1 MTIQKT
7 ERLVSLDVF
16 RGITIAG
23 MILVNNPGSWNH
35 IYPALEHAS
44 WNGVTPTDLIFPFFL
59 FIVGVA
65 ITISLTKRKERKDD
79 QSKLL
84 LQILRRSATLF
95 LLGLIMYGFPKY
107 DLSTI
112 RIMGVLQRIAIC
124 YFISSFIFL
133 KVNIKTIP
141 YIAFG
146 LLFIYWAL
154 MTLIPVPGVGY
165 ANLEPSTNL
174 GAWFDRTI
182 LGVQHLWAGSK
193 VWDPEGLLSDI
204 PAIATTLLGVMTGD
218 WLRKN
223 IDSSTKVIWMFF
235 WGNVGLVLGT
245 IWDIWFPINK
255 NLWTSSYVIFTAG
268 MALQFLAMCYLL
280 IDVKGFKSWTKPF
293 VIYGMNAITVFF
305 LSGIV
310 DRIIGL
316 IHVTNS
322 NGQNT
327 SLMNYLY
334 TSLFTWWLSPINA
347 SLAWAILNIL
357 FWLGILWILYKK
369 NIFIKV

>member
-1 MTIQKT
+1 MTIQKN
-7 ERLVSLDVF
+7 ERLLSLDVF

-65 ITISLTKRKERKDD
+65 ITISLTKRKERKDN
-79 QSKLL
+79 QLKLFF
-84 LQILRRSATLF
+84 QIFRRSAILF
-95 LLGLIMYGFPKY
+95 LLGLIMYGFPNY

-112 RIMGVLQRIAIC
+112 RIMGVLQRISIC
-124 YFISSFIFL
+124 YFAASIIFL
-133 KVNIKTIP
+133 KVNIKIIP
-141 YIAFG
+141 YLAFG
-146 LLFIYWAL
+146 LLFFYWAL

-165 ANLEPSTNL
+165 ANLYPSTNL
-174 GAWFDRTI
+174 GAWVDRTI
-182 LGVQHLWAGSK
+182 IGVQHLWAGSK

-204 PAIATTLLGVMTGD
+204 PAIATTLFGVIAGN
-218 WLRKN
+218 WLRKS
-223 IDSSTKVIWMFF
+223 IDTLSKVIWMFF

-255 NLWTSSYVIFTAG
+255 NLWTSSFVIFTTG
-268 MALQFLAMCYLL
+268 MALQFLSMCYLI
-280 IDVKGFKSWTKPF
+280 IDIKGFKTWTKPF
-293 VIYGMNAITVFF
+293 VIYGVNAITVFF

-310 DRIIGL
+310 DRILVMIK
-316 IHVTNS
+316 VRNS
-322 NGQNT
+322 SGQNT

-334 TSLFTWWLSPINA
+334 TTIFTWWLSPINA
-347 SLAWAILNIL
+347 SLAWAVLNVI
-357 FWLGILWILYKK
+357 FWLGFLWVLYRN